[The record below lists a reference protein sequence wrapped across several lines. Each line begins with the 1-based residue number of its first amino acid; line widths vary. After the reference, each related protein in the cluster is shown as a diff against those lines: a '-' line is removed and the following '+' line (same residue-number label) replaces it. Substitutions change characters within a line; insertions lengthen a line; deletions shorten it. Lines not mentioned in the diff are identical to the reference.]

1 MFNFCKLFLKAG
13 NSDRMSVCHTPLS
26 FGENASAFWLKR
38 RDVWP
43 ETPKRFP
50 VACIRVSCRLKFCHI
65 ATFSSALQAVR

>member
-13 NSDRMSVCHTPLS
+13 NSDRMSVRFAGVS
-26 FGENASAFWLKR
+26 FWKNASAFWLKR

-43 ETPKRFP
+43 ETPKRFS

>member
-13 NSDRMSVCHTPLS
+13 NSDRMSVRLAGVS
-26 FGENASAFWLKR
+26 FWKNASAFPAKR
-38 RDVWP
+38 PVVSTK
-43 ETPKRFP
+43 TPKRFS